1 MPNRRDRRF
10 PLRTDVDSSIRAPGS
25 PRCAVRFIR
34 PAAPS
39 SLPILPCPAVLLEY
53 AGRIRRRD
61 RGFLRLLTDVPALRG
76 TVCCPAAPSSLPT
89 SRFGSPLI
97 SLALRIG
104 WLYAERTDNGA
115 ERARPESA
123 RITAALS
130 TELAAMTSEMR
141 CHVLAALDI
150 YVANEIVRSAVR
162 PLELRTRAA

>member
-1 MPNRRDRRF
+1 MGA
-10 PLRTDVDSSIRAPGS
+10 DVDLDSRTGIPALRGTLLTPGG
-25 PRCAVRFIR
+25 AFE
-34 PAAPS
+34 PAD
-39 SLPILPCPAVLLEY
+39 LPCPAVLLEY
-53 AGRIRRRD
+53 AGRIRV
-61 RGFLRLLTDVPALRG
+61 GDVPGSRYSF
-76 TVCCPAAPSSLPT
+76 AAQWVLWRFNFAT
-89 SRFGSPLI
+89 SIWVEVVRAVSNDSGWTAN
-97 SLALRIG
+97 LAPIAHRL
-104 WLYAERTDNGA
+104 LYAERTDNGA